1 MLYHGRMNRC
11 AKLKECPASQ
21 YLRCEAWSSGM
32 DCWEVA
38 SPRCSSGLH
47 LCLQYGCP
55 VYERFNAEIEA
66 TLKSRAM
73 EPLRTS
79 REETETTD

>member
-1 MLYHGRMNRC
+1 MNRC

-21 YLRCEAWSSGM
+21 YLKCEAWLEGM
-32 DCWEVA
+32 DCWEMP

-55 VYERFNAEIEA
+55 VYEKYPVEIEA
-66 TLKSRAM
+66 RLKSRAM
-73 EPLRTS
+73 EPLHTS
-79 REETETTD
+79 REDEEAPA